1 MICSAQL
8 HSLFRR
14 GANRLQPCRE
24 SRITT
29 MEIWRVIPSA
39 PRYLVSSNGRVK
51 STFTNRILKARINE
65 QGYRNVSLSISGRIY
80 SRRIC
85 RLVCEAFF
93 GPCPLG
99 KCAAHENGV
108 RSDDRVKNL
117 KWKTFQENSNDT
129 LRHGNR
135 PFGEKSKWA
144 KLNSKDIP
152 EILRLRGD
160 GCSWGDLE
168 KKFGVSKST
177 IRNIVTRRQWKH
189 ITCAPSVVPHRVA
202 SPT

>member
-1 MICSAQL
+1 MNLYGTFSSYLQNFANLRLCATIASLVNRVNESSGTVMICSAQL

-117 KWKTFQENSNDT
+117 KWK
-129 LRHGNR
+129 
-135 PFGEKSKWA
+135 
-144 KLNSKDIP
+144 
-152 EILRLRGD
+152 
-160 GCSWGDLE
+160 
-168 KKFGVSKST
+168 
-177 IRNIVTRRQWKH
+177 
-189 ITCAPSVVPHRVA
+189 
-202 SPT
+202 